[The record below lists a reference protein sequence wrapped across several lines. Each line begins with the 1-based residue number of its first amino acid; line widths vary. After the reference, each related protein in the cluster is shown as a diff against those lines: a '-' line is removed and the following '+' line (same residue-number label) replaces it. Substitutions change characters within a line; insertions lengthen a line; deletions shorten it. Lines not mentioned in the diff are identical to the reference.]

1 LSEFE
6 EAWGAD
12 AAEDPDAAAVDFAE
26 GDADL
31 GGLDEAGDA
40 VFEEFSGFCEG
51 EAPDLL
57 AFEEVEGDAAVWADE
72 GGLGAFGAAEEFD
85 VDDVAWAETE
95 FGGIRCEE
103 GRVEGVVEG
112 RFDDVG

>member
-1 LSEFE
+1 
-6 EAWGAD
+6 
-12 AAEDPDAAAVDFAE
+12 
-26 GDADL
+26 
-31 GGLDEAGDA
+31 
-40 VFEEFSGFCEG
+40 
-51 EAPDLL
+51 
-57 AFEEVEGDAAVWADE
+57 
-72 GGLGAFGAAEEFD
+72 LGAFGAAEEFD